1 MSSHRVNRREFLT
14 LLAGSIAVPA
24 KPFDTPL
31 IVKLAPDG
39 PFDSPLI
46 VRLAQD
52 GPFDSPLIVRLAQDR
67 PFDSPLIVRLAQD
80 GPFDSPLI
88 LSLSKDE
95 PLAQDRPLPPVSWT
109 CPMHPEVVDDR
120 SGACPICRMPLT
132 PVRLELVW
140 SCQLHLDVTE
150 PQPGAC
156 RTCGRKLVKI
166 IKALSF
172 TCPSHARVNEINPGK
187 CPIDRRTLV
196 AKYSLRP
203 HGDHNPKHGGNFIMA
218 PNNWHVEATHPAPS
232 QFRLYVYDEYSRP
245 FIPKGFASRI
255 VMGEKSIPFK
265 PAAGGMFLDA
275 RVPQIALPAAIVVGA
290 RFEDKQPEYRF
301 DFQFYGY
308 SKEPK

>member
-1 MSSHRVNRREFLT
+1 MTSNRVNRREFLT
-14 LLAGSIAVPA
+14 LLAGTIAVPA
-24 KPFDTPL
+24 KPL
-31 IVKLAPDG
+31 
-39 PFDSPLI
+39 
-46 VRLAQD
+46 
-52 GPFDSPLIVRLAQDR
+52 DSPLIVRLAQDR
-67 PFDSPLIVRLAQD
+67 
-80 GPFDSPLI
+80 PFDSPLI

-172 TCPSHARVNEINPGK
+172 TCPSHSRVNEINPGK

-218 PNNWHVEATHPAPS
+218 PNNWHVEATHPAPA